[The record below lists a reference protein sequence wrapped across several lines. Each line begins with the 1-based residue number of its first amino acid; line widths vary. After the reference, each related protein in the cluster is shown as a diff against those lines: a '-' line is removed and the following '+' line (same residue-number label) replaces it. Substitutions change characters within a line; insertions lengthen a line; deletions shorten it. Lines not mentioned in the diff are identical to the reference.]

1 MLNFKVF
8 NLLHNECR
16 KGIIHRLFCVCK
28 GFVCFASW
36 KGKKA
41 AVWGYFLPVSYL
53 YCVFA
58 QAQQSTSGAAASN
71 SHSTAASSDPPKA
84 TFPAYTQ
91 PSVSSSSSTS
101 SSNPSSS
108 TVAKPPATVAT
119 KPATLTTT
127 SATSKLIHPDEDI
140 SLVSCLSFLFCPFHS
155 K

>member
-1 MLNFKVF
+1 MSVYNIFVLH
-8 NLLHNECR
+8 LLESSENMSSS
-16 KGIIHRLFCVCK
+16 VN
-28 GFVCFASW
+28 
-36 KGKKA
+36 
-41 AVWGYFLPVSYL
+41 YL

-58 QAQQSTSGAAASN
+58 QAQQNVPGVAASN

-101 SSNPSSS
+101 SSSNPSSS
-108 TVAKPPATVAT
+108 TVAKPPATVT
-119 KPATLTTT
+119 SKPATLTTT

-140 SLVSCLSFLFCPFHS
+140 SLVSCLSFLLCPFHS